1 MTVLICPPDSPYE
14 ITNLIRLALMCGRSN
29 RKFEFLFRPPKR
41 RIIGSFIV
49 FIAVIT
55 ESMFVALE
63 SLMNFILFIFFTY
76 SSLCCTPWKR
86 FKGSYNTFCSET
98 FKILAQ
104 VAAAKK
110 FEILCFP
117 GMEKL
122 FSDKMFLFLSLNT
135 QPFLSEKC
143 LV

>member
-1 MTVLICPPDSPYE
+1 MD
-14 ITNLIRLALMCGRSN
+14 R
-29 RKFEFLFRPPKR
+29 
-41 RIIGSFIV
+41 FIV

-76 SSLCCTPWKR
+76 SSLCCTPANDLKA
-86 FKGSYNTFCSET
+86 FIILFSET

-117 GMEKL
+117 GIEKF
-122 FSDKMFLFLSLNT
+122 FSDKIFLFLSLNT